1 MCRKVGTMGDKSC
14 FTGVATDTTKAGADC
29 DGISVGTPGVPAVVC
44 MSRLP
49 VGATTEEDPVAGTC
63 AGPTL
68 IEPEDAGIRADP
80 MGMAV
85 ATQAVAV
92 ATAEEAAVAWT
103 MGTRAFCVGEVK
115 HLLRPGV
122 GKAIIRTLQE
132 SWALGG
138 SRDGPRQAADG
149 VHGAGII

>member
-29 DGISVGTPGVPAVVC
+29 EGISVGTPGVPALNAWFPAVDC
-44 MSRLP
+44 MSQLP
-49 VGATTEEDPVAGTC
+49 AGVTTEEDPVAGTC

-80 MGMAV
+80 IGMAV

-92 ATAEEAAVAWT
+92 ATAEAAAVAWT
-103 MGTRAFCVGEVK
+103 MGTRAF
-115 HLLRPGV
+115 
-122 GKAIIRTLQE
+122 
-132 SWALGG
+132 
-138 SRDGPRQAADG
+138 
-149 VHGAGII
+149 